1 MATTD
6 QPAHEAEQDEEEYI
20 EQGDIYAEIEQGDEP
35 MDEDADDGG
44 VEGEIVW
51 EDNSI
56 QHFSGHE
63 GPVYTVSAH
72 PTTPLAVSGGGD
84 DSGYIWDLTDGET
97 VVKLTG
103 HTDSVSAVAFSSDG
117 EMVSTGGMDGR
128 VRVWRRVGKEDY
140 KTWEFLT
147 ELQGPDEVI
156 VRSPAALCFAS
167 PETDFRDLVQWLR
180 WHPKGPVLLAGS
192 NDSTVWLWQRKQM
205 SPPSQAE
212 GLKVSSQCHLVLPCK
227 FLRATQG
234 PSSAESLHQT
244 VSRELYSSTPT
255 VTPKTISRQTHR
267 HRVRQ
272 QYLHLLGPALPDPNL
287 QVNGR

>member
-6 QPAHEAEQDEEEYI
+6 QPAHEVEQDEEEYI
-20 EQGDIYAEIEQGDEP
+20 EQGDVYAEIDQGDEP
-35 MDEDADDGG
+35 MDEDADEGG
-44 VEGEIVW
+44 FEGEDVVW

-72 PTTPLAVSGGGD
+72 PTAPLAVSGGGD
-84 DSGYIWDLTDGET
+84 DSGYIWDLTDGEI

-103 HTDSVSAVAFSSDG
+103 HTDSVSAAAFSSDG

-156 VRSPAALCFAS
+156 VRSP
-167 PETDFRDLVQWLR
+167 
-180 WHPKGPVLLAGS
+180 
-192 NDSTVWLWQRKQM
+192 TV
-205 SPPSQAE
+205 
-212 GLKVSSQCHLVLPCK
+212 
-227 FLRATQG
+227 LRALHRWRLTPRSRAVVALAPQR
-234 PSSAESLHQT
+234 SSLT
-244 VSRELYSSTPT
+244 RWF
-255 VTPKTISRQTHR
+255 
-267 HRVRQ
+267 
-272 QYLHLLGPALPDPNL
+272 
-287 QVNGR
+287 